1 MRTKIIVLCVLLIM
15 LFPTGCSNKENAKTE
30 QETNID
36 KVSMKVLFRAFNG
49 NQLLK
54 DVQIMVIDRNGEV
67 VDVFKTDNK
76 GEAEKELSVEV
87 DKKYGVDMADSLGP
101 RGTVTVIARK
111 DGYKDAVQFEVPVSE
126 GSAAQPIAME
136 PIIEGE
142 RNEPT
147 VELGNN
153 HHLEVLSLVDRY
165 GKYFETKQ

>member
-1 MRTKIIVLCVLLIM
+1 M
-15 LFPTGCSNKENAKTE
+15 LFSTGCSNKENPKPEQQAKL
-30 QETNID
+30 D
-36 KVSMKVLFRAFNG
+36 KVSIKVLFRAFNG

-76 GEAEKELSVEV
+76 GEEEKELSVEV
-87 DKKYGVDMADSLGP
+87 DKKYGVNIEDSLGP

-111 DGYKDAVQFEVPVSE
+111 DGYKDVVQFEVPVSK

-136 PIIEGE
+136 PIIEGG

-153 HHLEVLSLVDRY
+153 HHVEILSLVDKY
-165 GKYFETKQ
+165 GKYFKTKQ